1 MGATRAAYS
10 FEGTE
15 PSRFFEPP
23 RTPTRRSRKY
33 RNTIAVAQEWQRML
47 DNGDCASRADLARQ
61 LGISRARVT

>member
-47 DNGDCASRADLARQ
+47 DMATALLGLIWHAS
-61 LGISRARVT
+61 